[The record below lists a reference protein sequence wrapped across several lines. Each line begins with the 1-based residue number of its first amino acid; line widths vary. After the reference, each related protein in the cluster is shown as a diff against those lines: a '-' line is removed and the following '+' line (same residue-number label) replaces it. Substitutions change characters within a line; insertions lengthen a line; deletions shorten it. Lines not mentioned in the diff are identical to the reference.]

1 MLQVVSFG
9 CQEFGWSLQYVTEEL
24 PLKWLFL
31 LARQKNYNM
40 DPDSGFTLEDQE
52 RLDGLAGTP
61 WEEVVRRNRE
71 QLLEKGIN
79 TVKRG

>member
-1 MLQVVSFG
+1 
-9 CQEFGWSLQYVTEEL
+9 
-24 PLKWLFL
+24 
-31 LARQKNYNM
+31 M

-52 RLDGLAGTP
+52 RLDRLADTP

-71 QLLEKGIN
+71 RLLEKGIN